1 MKKTLY
7 TIGHSNNSVERFIEL
22 LRMSSITAVCDVR
35 SSPYSKFVP
44 QFNRD
49 QLKSELKKYSIAYV
63 FLGRELGARPT
74 DPQCYVDGKV
84 QYERLAQ
91 TALFQQGITRVHHG
105 MQSHTIALM
114 CAEGD
119 PVNCHRTILI
129 CRYLRSDDIE
139 IKHILQSAEI
149 ESLRESER
157 RLMQL
162 LKIPEQDLFSTADEL
177 IELAYDIQSKKI
189 GFSTDVD
196 SLEALKEGKHE

>member
-1 MKKTLY
+1 LY

-22 LRMSSITAVCDVR
+22 LCTYSITAVCDVR
-35 SSPYSKFVP
+35 SSPYSKFVS

-49 QLKSELKKYSIAYV
+49 QLQNELKKYSIAYV

-91 TALFQQGITRVHHG
+91 TALFKQGITRVRNG
-105 MQSHTIALM
+105 MQAYTIALM

-119 PVNCHRTILI
+119 PINCHRTILI
-129 CRYLRSDDIE
+129 CRYLRSNDIE

-149 ESLRESER
+149 ESLHESER

-162 LKIPEQDLFSTADEL
+162 LKIPEKDLFSTTDEL

-189 GFSTDVD
+189 GFSVD
-196 SLEALKEGKHE
+196 DDRLETLKEGKHE

>member
-22 LRMSSITAVCDVR
+22 LCAYSITAVCDVR

-49 QLKSELKKYSIAYV
+49 QLQNELKKYSIAYV

-91 TALFQQGITRVHHG
+91 TALFKQGITRVRNG
-105 MQSHTIALM
+105 MQAYTIALM

-119 PVNCHRTILI
+119 PINCHRTILI
-129 CRYLRSDDIE
+129 CRYLRSNDIE

-162 LKIPEQDLFSTADEL
+162 LKIPEQDLFSTTDEL
-177 IELAYDIQSKKI
+177 IELAYNIQSKKI
-189 GFSTDVD
+189 GFPVDDD
-196 SLEALKEGKHE
+196 SLEML